1 MLTDGVLLHQQ
12 VRRTDRRYR
21 RNHLGALLVV
31 LAIIA
36 IPVGFRWHSA
46 APPTASSFTADVE
59 ASPLEAGGAVPDGT
73 TVFDTD
79 VAGVARLDPALLAA
93 LWAAADD
100 AADDGIEIVVNSGWR
115 SAAYQA
121 ELLDEAIADHG
132 GRDEAARWVAAP
144 DRSPHVAGK
153 AVDVG
158 PAGARAWLAEHGSR
172 YGLCPIYDNEPW
184 HYELRPDATDHGC
197 PAPYADPTSDPRMQP

>member
-1 MLTDGVLLHQQ
+1 M
-12 VRRTDRRYR
+12 
-21 RNHLGALLVV
+21 
-31 LAIIA
+31 
-36 IPVGFRWHSA
+36 FWWHEA
-46 APPTASSFTADVE
+46 APPATSSFATDPHAT
-59 ASPLEAGGAVPDGT
+59 PLEADGAVPDGT

-79 VAGVARLDPALLAA
+79 VTGVAKLDPALLAA

-100 AADDGIEIVVNSGWR
+100 AAGDGIEIVVNSGWR

-144 DRSPHVAGK
+144 DRSAHVAGK

-158 PAGARAWLAEHGSR
+158 PAGARAWLAEHGGR
-172 YGLCPIYDNEPW
+172 YGLCPTYDNEPW